1 MRHVTLSR
9 ASFLKLFAPL
19 CGTPADRLFRL
30 LARDRHGPLDRRC
43 PLFGVEGKCQN
54 TRHTV
59 GAAKANGPGASGS
72 EAGGGGKCADAAL
85 SGKMSSGFS
94 SSACQQTKASRL
106 LGLRLRRMLKNAAV
120 GSAKNITPNREKAAS
135 NEAVL
140 CERAAVLLHPEMIA

>member
-1 MRHVTLSR
+1 V
-9 ASFLKLFAPL
+9 
-19 CGTPADRLFRL
+19 GRL
-30 LARDRHGPLDRRC
+30 LIVYFAYWHETDMARSIDDVRC
-43 PLFGVEGKCQN
+43 LGWKGSAKIRD
-54 TRHTV
+54 TRS

-94 SSACQQTKASRL
+94 SSARQQTKASRP

-140 CERAAVLLHPEMIA
+140 CERAAVLLHAEKIA